1 MAARTTGPA
10 GGGLPEIIDRP
21 GVPGGFR
28 LDGVDVD
35 GQPAAALGG
44 GAYRLSSGDHLDP
57 GQERQDRI
65 TVHYAVEPN
74 AIMASGRD
82 ALGSCDGGND
92 SDPTRGLCD
101 KVTMEDD
108 ADGPENN
115 DACTTAE
122 LRGSLSWE
130 KVDAEGNLLA
140 GSSWQVQ
147 GGYDTQN
154 WTTVEGCTGDCRP
167 GECADQDP
175 EPGRFRID
183 GLGLF
188 HYWIKE
194 LNAPE
199 GYDKFSTA
207 TCVFPSIR
215 VGGLSARLEP
225 RSTGGSPRS
234 CWSMTGGR
242 SSTTPRA
249 RSCGGRTMTPESR
262 WPAPS
267 GTSGAVRAR
276 SSST

>member
-1 MAARTTGPA
+1 MPAPPPSSAAP
-10 GGGLPEIIDRP
+10 
-21 GVPGGFR
+21 
-28 LDGVDVD
+28 
-35 GQPAAALGG
+35 
-44 GAYRLSSGDHLDP
+44 Y
-57 GQERQDRI
+57 
-65 TVHYAVEPN
+65 
-74 AIMASGRD
+74 
-82 ALGSCDGGND
+82 
-92 SDPTRGLCD
+92 
-101 KVTMEDD
+101 
-108 ADGPENN
+108 
-115 DACTTAE
+115 
-122 LRGSLSWE
+122 SWE

-140 GSSWQVQ
+140 GSSWQIQ

-207 TCVFPSIR
+207 TCVFPSIK

-234 CWSMTGGR
+234 C
-242 SSTTPRA
+242 
-249 RSCGGRTMTPESR
+249 
-262 WPAPS
+262 
-267 GTSGAVRAR
+267 
-276 SSST
+276 

>member
-1 MAARTTGPA
+1 MTARTTGPA

-21 GVPGGFR
+21 GVPGGGFR

-57 GQERQDRI
+57 GQEKQDRI

-74 AIMASGRD
+74 AITASGRD

-140 GSSWQVQ
+140 GSSWRIQ

-207 TCVFPSIR
+207 TCVFPSIK

-234 CWSMTGGR
+234 C
-242 SSTTPRA
+242 
-249 RSCGGRTMTPESR
+249 
-262 WPAPS
+262 
-267 GTSGAVRAR
+267 
-276 SSST
+276 

>member
-1 MAARTTGPA
+1 MPSGVATTG
-10 GGGLPEIIDRP
+10 
-21 GVPGGFR
+21 
-28 LDGVDVD
+28 
-35 GQPAAALGG
+35 
-44 GAYRLSSGDHLDP
+44 
-57 GQERQDRI
+57 
-65 TVHYAVEPN
+65 T
-74 AIMASGRD
+74 
-82 ALGSCDGGND
+82 
-92 SDPTRGLCD
+92 TRGLCN

-140 GSSWQVQ
+140 GSSWQIQ

-154 WTTVEGCTGDCRP
+154 WTTIEDCTGDCRP
-167 GECADQDP
+167 GEYADQDP

-188 HYWIKE
+188 YYWIKE

-207 TCVFPSIR
+207 TCVFPSIK

-234 CWSMTGGR
+234 C
-242 SSTTPRA
+242 
-249 RSCGGRTMTPESR
+249 
-262 WPAPS
+262 
-267 GTSGAVRAR
+267 
-276 SSST
+276 

>member
-140 GSSWQVQ
+140 GSSWQIQ

-188 HYWIKE
+188 YLLDQGAE
-194 LNAPE
+194 RAQ
-199 GYDKFSTA
+199 
-207 TCVFPSIR
+207 
-215 VGGLSARLEP
+215 GLRQVLHGHLCLP
-225 RSTGGSPRS
+225 LGQG
-234 CWSMTGGR
+234 
-242 SSTTPRA
+242 
-249 RSCGGRTMTPESR
+249 R
-262 WPAPS
+262 WPERE
-267 GTSGAVRAR
+267 TRAAQHR
-276 SSST
+276 GQSEDPAGQ